1 MKPYIP
7 FLFLL
12 AACAPTSPN
21 PSTDFLNSNAEWSGN
36 VSALYALTSVGSGTG
51 IEIKWRDSTSQV
63 HKLSD
68 YQGKPV
74 ILAFGLTT
82 DALSDQQFAAL
93 DSVRAEMGDS
103 VRTIAIAH
111 DPSGFRTVSL
121 YASSQHRMSQ
131 FISDSARR
139 VQIQFS
145 QRSDGHTYTPE
156 SFVLGL
162 DGKIVDGGVT
172 AGLEDKASLEALV
185 RKAYH
190 P

>member
-51 IEIKWRDSTSQV
+51 IEVKWRDSTEQV

-74 ILAFGLTT
+74 VLAFGLTT
-82 DALSDQQFAAL
+82 DAFSDQQFAAL
-93 DSVRAEMGDS
+93 DSVRTEMGDS
-103 VRTIAIAH
+103 VRTIAIAN
-111 DPSGFRTVSL
+111 DPSGFRTVSI
-121 YASSQHRMSQ
+121 YASSHHRTSQ
-131 FISDSARR
+131 FISDSTER
-139 VQIQFS
+139 VEIQFA
-145 QRSDGHTYTPE
+145 QAVGPTYYRTE

-162 DGKIVDGGVT
+162 NGTVVSGSFTPGASTKD
-172 AGLEDKASLEALV
+172 SLEYYA